1 MSKSQRIVLL
11 FLCLSILSISAMAQ
25 SSNYSVNLSANKFLG
40 SYLVNQSGFALY
52 YYSSDSSAGGAST
65 CYGAC
70 ASTWKPFY
78 AEKITLPDGVN
89 SADFAARTRSTVLNI
104 APCAP
109 KATVTPALRKGSALR
124 QSRQLMHWMPF
135 FSKRQG
141 KALIPAGALPP
152 RGTTI
157 AVA

>member
-1 MSKSQRIVLL
+1 MSKSQRFVLL

-78 AEKITLPDGVN
+78 AEKITLPDSLN
-89 SADFAARTRSTVLNI
+89 SADFAAITRTDGSKQT
-104 APCAP
+104 
-109 KATVTPALRKGSALR
+109 TYKGWPLYLYSRDEAAGDVYGSGKENGLWHVVNPMD
-124 QSRQLMHWMPF
+124 QSQLF
-135 FSKRQG
+135 
-141 KALIPAGALPP
+141 
-152 RGTTI
+152 
-157 AVA
+157 